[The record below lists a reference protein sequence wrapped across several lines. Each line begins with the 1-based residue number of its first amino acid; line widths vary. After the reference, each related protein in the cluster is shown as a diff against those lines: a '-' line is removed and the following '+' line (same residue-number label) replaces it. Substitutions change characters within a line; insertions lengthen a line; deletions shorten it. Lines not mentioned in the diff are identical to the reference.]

1 MDVECVRMTAIK
13 SLFDLI
19 HVYGLGAF
27 EDAAED
33 ECHNSDSENDK
44 SSEAVERSGEG
55 QDGRLE
61 GESVAAEH
69 SQSGWSKAASSLIA
83 ILSSTLDSEVRKG
96 LSAFHVHLPKVPCT
110 SIVGRNVHFMFS
122 CPKCAVLYCLEN
134 CSVHVHMPKVSC
146 TCIVWRNVQ
155 FMFTCPECPVLVFS
169 HSLLYW
175 LSGH

>member
-44 SSEAVERSGEG
+44 SSEAVGRSGEG
-55 QDGRLE
+55 QDSRLE

-110 SIVGRNVHFMFS
+110 SIVGRTVHFMFT
-122 CPKCAVLYCLEN
+122 CPKCAVL
-134 CSVHVHMPKVSC
+134 V
-146 TCIVWRNVQ
+146 
-155 FMFTCPECPVLVFS
+155 
-169 HSLLYW
+169 
-175 LSGH
+175 LSGEMFSSCSLAQSALYLYFLTVCCTG

>member
-1 MDVECVRMTAIK
+1 MTAIK

-44 SSEAVERSGEG
+44 SSEAVERSDEG
-55 QDGRLE
+55 RDNRLE
-61 GESVAAEH
+61 AESGAAEH

-83 ILSSTLDSEVRKG
+83 ILSSTLDSEVRKA

-110 SIVGRNVHFMFS
+110 SIVWRNVHFMFT
-122 CPKCAVLYCLEN
+122 CL
-134 CSVHVHMPKVSC
+134 K
-146 TCIVWRNVQ
+146 
-155 FMFTCPECPVLVFS
+155 CPVLV
-169 HSLLYW
+169 
-175 LSGH
+175 LSGEMCVGDGLLQWETSVGAQYKVLVLVCCRMENCAAWWRGVWPNC